1 MRHYEILANGCIPYF
16 IEIEKCPKQTMF
28 LLPKELLIEGN
39 VLYENDF
46 NNININELSDET
58 INKYNILQKKY

>member
-1 MRHYEILANGCIPYF
+1 
-16 IEIEKCPKQTMF
+16 MF